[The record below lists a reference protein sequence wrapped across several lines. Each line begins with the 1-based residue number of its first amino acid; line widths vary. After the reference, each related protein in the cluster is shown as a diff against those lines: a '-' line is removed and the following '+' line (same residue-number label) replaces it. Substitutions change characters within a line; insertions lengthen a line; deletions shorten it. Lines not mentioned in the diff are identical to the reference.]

1 MRTDFFKNGA
11 VQPSGRGEVGLNRL
25 LTRKGENAVG
35 SIPTRSPNLIGLAC
49 GVNRGQPQ
57 GAEGV
62 GAYSNLAKPARFL
75 TVSCNARK
83 RMRSDRLASGAKDH
97 RPSCTEGRERPFNF
111 YRYLFILFIIILIP
125 VWGDFGLP
133 GWVAWIS
140 TITFFAGLRQ
150 SFIDYRHIVQNRYTV
165 QQTRSAGVSLPHGR
179 SPFSPA
185 ATLPASH
192 TFGSLVSKAPFS
204 PEGK

>member
-1 MRTDFFKNGA
+1 MRRTDFNRRDGREVYCAGLLNQLGEHSHEGSNPSPFANGA
-11 VQPSGRGEVGLNRL
+11 VQQSGRCEAWQMPLR
-25 LTRKGENAVG
+25 TPRKGENTVG
-35 SIPTRSPNLIGLAC
+35 STPTRSPNLIGLAC

-62 GAYSNLAKPARFL
+62 GAYSNLAKPARF
-75 TVSCNARK
+75 TS
-83 RMRSDRLASGAKDH
+83 
-97 RPSCTEGRERPFNF
+97 
-111 YRYLFILFIIILIP
+111 YLITFIILILVP

-133 GWVAWIS
+133 GWVAWIG
-140 TITFFAGLRQ
+140 TITFFVGLRQ

-192 TFGSLVSKAPFS
+192 TTGSLFSEAPFS
-204 PEGK
+204 TSEGK

>member
-1 MRTDFFKNGA
+1 
-11 VQPSGRGEVGLNRL
+11 

-111 YRYLFILFIIILIP
+111 YRYLLSIITFIILTLIP
-125 VWGDFGLP
+125 VWGDFSLP
-133 GWVAWIS
+133 GWVAWIG
-140 TITFFAGLRQ
+140 TITFFVGLRQ
-150 SFIDYRHIVQNRYTV
+150 SFIDYQQLIDNRYTV
-165 QQTRSAGVSLPHGR
+165 QHGSAGVTSLRGC
-179 SPFSPA
+179 SPLFPA
-185 ATLPASH
+185 APLPGSH
-192 TFGSLVSKAPFS
+192 TFGSLGNKAPFS
-204 PEGK
+204 TSEGK

>member
-1 MRTDFFKNGA
+1 MRTDFNRRDGREVYRAGLLNQLGEHSHEGSNPSPFANGA
-11 VQPSGRGEVGLNRL
+11 VQQSGRCEVGLNRL
-25 LTRKGENAVG
+25 LTRKGENTVG

-97 RPSCTEGRERPFNF
+97 RPSCTEG
-111 YRYLFILFIIILIP
+111 
-125 VWGDFGLP
+125 
-133 GWVAWIS
+133 S
-140 TITFFAGLRQ
+140 SQ
-150 SFIDYRHIVQNRYTV
+150 SGQ
-165 QQTRSAGVSLPHGR
+165 R
-179 SPFSPA
+179 SPQ
-185 ATLPASH
+185 ATRR
-192 TFGSLVSKAPFS
+192 
-204 PEGK
+204 